1 MEQYGKFAD
10 IYDSLMHED
19 VDYDAWC
26 DYIENLL
33 HLHDC
38 ETDNICELAC
48 GTGNITA
55 RLAERGYNITG
66 VDISADMLRLAAKKL
81 KGTHFIKSDMSKF
94 RSARRYGAFLCMIDG
109 INYLIDPAA
118 VKRTFENVRHGLD
131 KGGVFIFDVST
142 RYKLSS
148 ILGSETYIHSEYD
161 VFYSWQNR
169 YIERYNISDM
179 LLNFFVLRPGGMYE
193 RFEERHLQRGYSVE
207 QLKYL
212 LRGAG
217 FKNIEVYGELS
228 YSAPKKDSERIVF
241 VCS

>member
-1 MEQYGKFAD
+1 MAQYGKFAE
-10 IYDSLMHED
+10 IYDSLMHDD
-19 VDYDAWC
+19 VDYDSWC

-33 HLHDC
+33 HLNGC
-38 ETDNICELAC
+38 EPDTICELAC

-55 RLAERGYNITG
+55 RLAERGYDVTG
-66 VDISADMLRLAAKKL
+66 LDISSDMLRLAAKKL
-81 KGTHFIKSDMSKF
+81 RGAHLIRSDMSRF

-118 VKRTFENVRHGLD
+118 VKRTFENVRRSLEEN
-131 KGGVFIFDVST
+131 GVFIFDVST

-148 ILGSETYIHSEYD
+148 ILGNETYIHSEYD

-179 LLNFFVLRPGGMYE
+179 LLNFFIERGGGLYE
-193 RFEERHLQRGYSVE
+193 RFEERHLQRGYSIE
-207 QLKYL
+207 QLKYM

-217 FKNIEVYGELS
+217 FEKIEVYGELS
-228 YSAPKKDSERIVF
+228 YSAPKKNSERIVF
-241 VCS
+241 ACS